1 MLERLSDGDLCR
13 HVREVSEYFIKTL
26 KSLQSKYPSV
36 VLDVRGR
43 GLMLGI
49 KLAVSPRL
57 VIDAAMER
65 GLLVASAGYD
75 VLRFVPPLTVTN
87 AEVDQAVSILDD
99 VFSAIAGK

>member
-1 MLERLSDGDLCR
+1 
-13 HVREVSEYFIKTL
+13 
-26 KSLQSKYPSV
+26 
-36 VLDVRGR
+36 
-43 GLMLGI
+43 MLGI
-49 KLAVSPRL
+49 KPAVSPRL

-99 VFSAIAGK
+99 VFSTIAGK